1 VGDFVGEPFDKG
13 DEGGVVINEALEAPE
28 LGSAIGDGLIH
39 PRHGL
44 LGLLGRED
52 GAQRR
57 RRPLPRRSH
66 PAAPGNSVQW
76 RHRTA
81 QHLRRPGQSSRP
93 TSVPNS
99 RAERVRESRLPPL
112 IREGESSDREGGEP
126 REGTEQAAAAGSTRG
141 AVVEW
146 GVQSRE
152 PHFSGPCHQAGWAI
166 GKKKMNN

>member
-13 DEGGVVINEALEAPE
+13 DEGGVVSNEALEAPE

-57 RRPLPRRSH
+57 RRSLPRRSH

-126 REGTEQAAAAGSTRG
+126 REGTEQAAAARQHARRG
-141 AVVEW
+141 GRVGRAE
-146 GVQSRE
+146 SRAAFQR
-152 PHFSGPCHQAGWAI
+152 PVPPSGLAI
-166 GKKKMNN
+166 GKKK